1 MAIPIKAIPVI
12 KAVTDEIDRR
22 NNPTMS
28 SSNEYSKVHS
38 IPIRFAINGA
48 AGETKVKAISG
59 IVVTIP
65 ATALLI
71 PVSSRIRLI
80 NGPIDVIGARR
91 LAAMNRIP
99 ITQITL
105 IFALLSLIPMVF
117 LIFPFLS

>member
-22 NNPTMS
+22 NNNPTMS

-48 AGETKVKAISG
+48 AGGTKVKAISG

-80 NGPIDVIGARR
+80 NGPIDVIGAIGRYEQNADHPTDAD
-91 LAAMNRIP
+91 LCFI
-99 ITQITL
+99 
-105 IFALLSLIPMVF
+105 VF
-117 LIFPFLS
+117 DS